1 MNDDKNTITKEAVN
15 EFLQLNFVAELATSF
30 NDKPTCTTVIYV
42 IDKDLNFYFVTNV
55 DSHKAVNIFR
65 NPNVSMTVWEF
76 AKMSIQMDGV
86 ATEVKDE
93 DKIEWVVNAFGDAAT
108 KDPNFWAPI
117 FRIKRSDYVAFKV
130 TPNWLRALDLSH
142 DTVRSKLTPYTEIIP
157 NEG

>member
-1 MNDDKNTITKEAVN
+1 MDDKNTTISKSAVK
-15 EFLQLNFVAELATSF
+15 EFLQINFVAELATT
-30 NDKPTCTTVIYV
+30 DGTKPTCSPVIYV
-42 IDKDLNFYFVTNV
+42 IDDDLNFYFVTNT
-55 DSHKAVNIFR
+55 DSYKAQNIIN

-76 AKMSIQMDGV
+76 SKMSVQMDGV

-142 DTVRSKLTPYTEIIP
+142 DTVRSKLTPYTEIIS
-157 NEG
+157 NGN